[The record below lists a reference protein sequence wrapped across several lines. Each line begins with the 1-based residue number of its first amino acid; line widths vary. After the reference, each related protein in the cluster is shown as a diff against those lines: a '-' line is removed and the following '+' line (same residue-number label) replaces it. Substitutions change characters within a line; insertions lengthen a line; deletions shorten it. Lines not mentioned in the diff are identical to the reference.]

1 MGFYFGFCFFFFFTF
16 FFGLGA
22 SLVVQT
28 VKSLPAM
35 QEALGSI
42 PGSGRSPEERN
53 SYPLQYSCLKNSMDK
68 GAWWAT
74 VPGVAK
80 NQT

>member
-1 MGFYFGFCFFFFFTF
+1 MGFYFGFLFFFFFF

-22 SLVVQT
+22 SLVVQM
-28 VKSLPAM
+28 VKSPPAM

-42 PGSGRSPEERN
+42 PGSGRYPEERN
-53 SYPLQYSCLKNSMDK
+53 GYSLQYSCLKNSMDR
-68 GAWWAT
+68 GSSWAT